1 MSNALG
7 ISAVTA
13 VLEYLLNSV
22 YPASGLGSVTV
33 VWSLRLTAGPEG
45 PILISNAGSKV

>member
-13 VLEYLLNSV
+13 VLENILTSIYN
-22 YPASGLGSVTV
+22 ASGLGSV
-33 VWSLRLTAGPEG
+33 R
-45 PILISNAGSKV
+45 